1 MSQMH
6 ILLLPT
12 NGLQFTD
19 VTAPVQ
25 HVLDAWYEQSL
36 FPGDALCCVTMMTP
50 DAGVIVSDV
59 DPAGLDL
66 GLAAGGGTR
75 IGRLHI
81 SLDMSELRR
90 FFARTSEIF
99 MVRGTT
105 GGAVIAGARR
115 VFLLGDGEGGKCE
128 VALSVL

>member
-1 MSQMH
+1 MSQML

-25 HVLDAWYEQSL
+25 HVLDAWYGQAL
-36 FPGDALCCVTMMTP
+36 LPGDALCAVTMMTP
-50 DAGVIVSDV
+50 DAGLFVSDT
-59 DPAGLDL
+59 DPAGLDF

-81 SLDMSELRR
+81 SLDMTELRR

-99 MVRGTT
+99 MVRATPT
-105 GGAVIAGARR
+105 GAVIVGARR
-115 VFLLGDGEGGKCE
+115 VFLLGNGDEGTCE
-128 VALSVL
+128 VALSLL